1 MVFNLKRINSLLFIS
16 VLFSVTSAQA
26 GFTPL
31 LGSQLNNQSL
41 YASGYITMGAGTT
54 VGGNVQSTASVMVA
68 AGAIVGGNIE
78 SGTTTTLGA
87 TAGVGGYI
95 ESTKT
100 VTLGAS
106 STVGGSIQ
114 AGTTATMA
122 ANSKIQG
129 DLMAGT
135 TVTIA
140 SLVEIDGDVLG
151 GSTVT
156 VGAGSIFGGNVDA
169 GIAATIGAGVKINGE
184 LTSNSLQPVSPA
196 PLVMNQE
203 ALITSVQTTLKELGK
218 GTELVSTTF
227 GTNDETLEAGI
238 YSTINYLSIAMG
250 KTLTL
255 DGKGIDGSW
264 VFNISNYLSFAA
276 NAKVILNN
284 VTDNSRIIWNV
295 LGEKTGSAGYT
306 QLGAGAE
313 ARGHIFAKGFVQTG
327 ANALIAGVGNDC
339 GGAFSATD
347 FIEFGAK
354 SVIGKEGC
362 TNGAVAKV
370 TPIPEPTSIW
380 LLGLGIFGLTVIT
393 KRS

>member
-1 MVFNLKRINSLLFIS
+1 MVFSLKRINPLLFILL
-16 VLFSVTSAQA
+16 LFFVTSAQA
-26 GFTPL
+26 GLTPL
-31 LGSQLNNQSL
+31 LGTKLDNQSL
-41 YASGYITMGAGTT
+41 YASGYITLGAETT
-54 VGGNVQSTASVMVA
+54 VGGNIQSTASVTVA

-87 TAGVGGYI
+87 SAGVGGYI

-106 STVGGSIQ
+106 ATVDGSIQ
-114 AGTTATMA
+114 AGTTSTIGAS
-122 ANSKIQG
+122 SKIQG
-129 DLMAGT
+129 DLMTGT
-135 TVTIA
+135 TATIA
-140 SLVEIDGDVLG
+140 AQVEVDGDVLA

-156 VGAGSIFGGNVDA
+156 VGADSIFGGNVDA
-169 GIAATIGAGVKINGE
+169 GTTTTIGAGVKINGE
-184 LTSNSLQPVSPA
+184 LTSNSSQTVSPA
-196 PLVMNQE
+196 PVVMNQE
-203 ALITSVQTTLKELGK
+203 ELITSVQTTLKELGK

-227 GTNDETLEAGI
+227 GTNDEILEAGI

-255 DGKGIDGSW
+255 DGKGIDGYW

-276 NAKVILNN
+276 NAKVILDN
-284 VTDNSRIIWNV
+284 VTDNSSIIWNV
-295 LGEKTGSAGYT
+295 LGDKTGSAGYT

-313 ARGHIFAKGFVQTG
+313 VRGYIFAKGFVQTG

-339 GGAFSATD
+339 GGVFSVTN
-347 FIEFGAK
+347 FIEFGAN
-354 SVIGKEGC
+354 SVIGSEGC
-362 TNGAVAKV
+362 TNGAVSKV

-380 LLGLGIFGLTVIT
+380 LFGLGILVLTFIT

>member
-16 VLFSVTSAQA
+16 VLFSVTNAQA

-31 LGSQLNNQSL
+31 LGTQLNNQSL
-41 YASGYITMGAGTT
+41 YASGYITMGAGTA

-68 AGAIVGGNIE
+68 EGAIVGGNIE
-78 SGTTTTLGA
+78 SGTATTLGA
-87 TAGVGGYI
+87 KAGVGGYI
-95 ESTKT
+95 KSTNT

-106 STVGGSIQ
+106 ATVDGSVQ
-114 AGTTATMA
+114 AGTTLTKAES
-122 ANSKIQG
+122 SKIQG
-129 DLMAGT
+129 DLTAGT
-135 TVTIA
+135 TATIA
-140 SLVEIDGDVLG
+140 ALVEVDGDVLA

-169 GIAATIGAGVKINGE
+169 GTTATIAAGVKINGE
-184 LTSNSLQPVSPA
+184 LTSNSSQPIPPA
-196 PLVMNQE
+196 PSVMNQE

-276 NAKVILNN
+276 DAKVILNN
-284 VTDNSRIIWNV
+284 VTGNSSIIWNV
-295 LGEKTGSAGYT
+295 LGDKTGSAGYT

-313 ARGHIFAKGFVQTG
+313 VRGHIFAKGFVQTG

-339 GGAFSATD
+339 GGAFSATN
-347 FIEFGAK
+347 FIEFGADN
-354 SVIGKEGC
+354 VIGNEGC

-370 TPIPEPTSIW
+370 TPIPEPTSFW
-380 LLGLGIFGLTVIT
+380 LLGLGILILTFIT
-393 KRS
+393 KRI

>member
-1 MVFNLKRINSLLFIS
+1 MVFSLKRINPLLFILL
-16 VLFSVTSAQA
+16 LFSVNGAQA
-26 GFTPL
+26 GLTPL
-31 LGSQLNNQSL
+31 LGSQLDNQSL
-41 YASGYITMGAGTT
+41 YASGYITLGAETT
-54 VGGNVQSTASVMVA
+54 VGGNIQSTASVTVA

-87 TAGVGGYI
+87 SAGVGGYI

-106 STVGGSIQ
+106 ATVDGSIQ
-114 AGTTATMA
+114 AGTTSTIGAS
-122 ANSKIQG
+122 SKIKG
-129 DLMAGT
+129 DLMTGT
-135 TVTIA
+135 TATIA
-140 SLVEIDGDVLG
+140 AQVEVDGDVLA

-156 VGAGSIFGGNVDA
+156 VGADSIFGGNVDA
-169 GIAATIGAGVKINGE
+169 GTTTTIGAGVKINGE
-184 LTSNSLQPVSPA
+184 LTSNSSQTVSPA
-196 PLVMNQE
+196 PVVMNQE
-203 ALITSVQTTLKELGK
+203 ELITSVQTTLKELGK

-227 GTNDETLEAGI
+227 GTNDEILEAGI

-255 DGKGIDGSW
+255 DGKGTDGSW

-284 VTDNSRIIWNV
+284 VTDNSSIIWNV
-295 LGEKTGSAGYT
+295 LGDKTGSAGYT

-313 ARGHIFAKGFVQTG
+313 VRGYIFAKGFVQTG

-339 GGAFSATD
+339 GRAFSATN
-347 FIEFGAK
+347 FIEFGAN
-354 SVIGKEGC
+354 SVIGNEGC

-380 LLGLGIFGLTVIT
+380 LFGLGILVLTFIT